1 MENRKLGK
9 ATDKRMALLR
19 SQVTDLL
26 WHGRIETTVDRA
38 KEVQKM
44 AEKLL
49 TKAINS
55 YKDTVKKVETRQRK
69 KKDKKGNVTVEEY
82 KIELINDG
90 PTKLAARRAIMAVV
104 YERKEQKGFSE
115 AKSAY
120 RVRAGR
126 INHPLVEKIFNEYAP
141 KYDERATETGTKGG
155 YTRVLKNGFRRGD
168 AAEMAIIELV

>member
-26 WHGRIETTVDRA
+26 WHGRIETTYDRA

-49 TKAINS
+49 TKAIDS

-82 KIELINDG
+82 KVELVNDG
-90 PTKLAARRAIMAVV
+90 PKKLAARRAIMAVV
-104 YERKEQKGFSE
+104 YERKEQKAFAES
-115 AKSAY
+115 KSAY
-120 RVRAGR
+120 RVRAGK
-126 INHPLVEKIFNEYAP
+126 INHPLIEKIFNEYAP
-141 KYDERATETGTKGG
+141 TDDSRAEELKIKGG
-155 YTRVLKNGFRRGD
+155 YTRVLKLGFRRGD
-168 AAEMAIIELV
+168 AAEMAVIELV

>member
-19 SQVTDLL
+19 GQVTALL
-26 WHGRIETTVDRA
+26 WNGRIETTYDRA

-44 AEKLL
+44 AEKLI

-82 KIELINDG
+82 KIELVNDG
-90 PTKLAARRAIMAVV
+90 PTKLAARRAIMSVV
-104 YERKEQKGFSE
+104 YDVQVEKKFNES
-115 AKSAY
+115 KSAY
-120 RVRAGR
+120 KVRAGR
-126 INHPLVEKIFNEYAP
+126 IRHPLIEKIFNELAP
-141 KYDERATETGTKGG
+141 KYDARATELGKGGG
-155 YTRVLKNGFRRGD
+155 YTRILRTGTRRGD
-168 AAEMAIIELV
+168 AAQVCIIQLV

>member
-55 YKDTVKKVETRQRK
+55 YKDTVKKGETRQRK

-104 YERKEQKGFSE
+104 FERKEQKGLSE
-115 AKSAY
+115 SKSAY
-120 RVRAGR
+120 RGRAGR
-126 INHPLVEKIFNEYAP
+126 INHPPVGTKFNEYAP
-141 KYDERATETGTKGG
+141 Q
-155 YTRVLKNGFRRGD
+155 
-168 AAEMAIIELV
+168 

>member
-38 KEVQKM
+38 KEVQKI

-49 TKAINS
+49 TKAVNS
-55 YKDTVKKVETRQRK
+55 YKDTVKNVETRQRK

-82 KIELINDG
+82 KVELINDG
-90 PTKLAARRAIMAVV
+90 PKKLAARRAIMSVI
-104 YERKEQKGFSE
+104 YERKETKGFSE
-115 AKSAY
+115 TKSAY
-120 RVRAGR
+120 RVRTGK

-141 KYDERATETGTKGG
+141 KYDERATEKGTKGG

>member
-19 SQVTDLL
+19 GQVTALL
-26 WHGRIETTVDRA
+26 WNGRIETTYDRA

-44 AEKLL
+44 AEKLI

-82 KIELINDG
+82 KIELVNDG
-90 PTKLAARRAIMAVV
+90 PTKLAARRAIMSVV
-104 YERKEQKGFSE
+104 YDVQVEKKFNES
-115 AKSAY
+115 KSAY
-120 RVRAGR
+120 KVRAGR
-126 INHPLVEKIFNEYAP
+126 IRHPLIEKIFNELAP
-141 KYDERATETGTKGG
+141 KFDARAEEKGTKGG

>member
-19 SQVTDLL
+19 GQVTALL
-26 WHGRIETTVDRA
+26 WNGRIETTYDRA

-44 AEKLL
+44 AEQLI

-82 KIELINDG
+82 KIELVNDG
-90 PTKLAARRAIMAVV
+90 PAKLAARRAIMSVV
-104 YERKEQKGFSE
+104 YDVQVEKKFAES
-115 AKSAY
+115 KSAY
-120 RVRAGR
+120 KVRAGR
-126 INHPLVEKIFNEYAP
+126 IRHPLIEKIFNELAP
-141 KYDERATETGTKGG
+141 KYDARAEEKGTKGG

-168 AAEMAIIELV
+168 AAELAIIELV

>member
-19 SQVTDLL
+19 SQVTYLL
-26 WHGRIETTVDRA
+26 WYGIIETTVDRA
-38 KEVQKM
+38 KEVQKI

-82 KIELINDG
+82 KVELINDG
-90 PTKLAARRAIMAVV
+90 PTKLAARRAIMAVI
-104 YERKEQKGFSE
+104 YERKEIKGFSE

-120 RVRAGR
+120 RVRAGK
-126 INHPLVEKIFNEYAP
+126 IHHPLVEKIFNEYAP
-141 KYDERATETGTKGG
+141 KYDERATEKGTKGG

>member
-26 WHGRIETTVDRA
+26 WHGRIETTVD
-38 KEVQKM
+38 
-44 AEKLL
+44 
-49 TKAINS
+49 
-55 YKDTVKKVETRQRK
+55 KKVETRQRK

-115 AKSAY
+115 SKSAY

>member
-19 SQVTDLL
+19 GQVTDLL
-26 WHGRIETTVDRA
+26 WYGRIETTYDRA

-44 AEKLL
+44 AEKLI
-49 TKAINS
+49 TKAVNS

-90 PTKLAARRAIMAVV
+90 PTKLAARRAIMRVV
-104 YERKEQKGFSE
+104 YDAQETKAFAES
-115 AKSAY
+115 KSAY
-120 RVRAGR
+120 RVRVGKIR
-126 INHPLVEKIFNEYAP
+126 HPLVEKMFNEYAP
-141 KYDERATETGTKGG
+141 KYDARADEKGTKGG

>member
-19 SQVTDLL
+19 GQVTALL
-26 WHGRIETTVDRA
+26 WNGRIETTYDRA

-44 AEKLL
+44 AEKLI

-82 KIELINDG
+82 KIELVNDG
-90 PTKLAARRAIMAVV
+90 PTKLAARRAIMSVV
-104 YERKEQKGFSE
+104 YDVQVEKKFNES
-115 AKSAY
+115 KSAY
-120 RVRAGR
+120 KVRAGR
-126 INHPLVEKIFNEYAP
+126 IRHPLIEKIFNELAP
-141 KYDERATETGTKGG
+141 KYDARAEEKGTKGG

>member
-19 SQVTDLL
+19 GQVTDLL
-26 WHGRIETTVDRA
+26 WYGRIETTYDRA

-69 KKDKKGNVTVEEY
+69 KKDKKGNETVEEY

-90 PTKLAARRAIMAVV
+90 PTKLAARRAIMSVV
-104 YERKEQKGFSE
+104 YDVKEIIQ
-115 AKSAY
+115 SARRQDPPPACGEDLQ
-120 RVRAGR
+120 RVRAQIR
-126 INHPLVEKIFNEYAP
+126 
-141 KYDERATETGTKGG
+141 RA
-155 YTRVLKNGFRRGD
+155 RRGKRHEGRLYPRAQKRFPPRRRSLHGD
-168 AAEMAIIELV
+168 HRTRLRL

>member
-19 SQVTDLL
+19 GQVTALL
-26 WHGRIETTVDRA
+26 WNGRIETTYDRA

-44 AEKLL
+44 AEKLI

-55 YKDTVKKVETRQRK
+55 YKDTVKKVEIRHRK
-69 KKDKKGNVTVEEY
+69 KKDKKGNVTVEDY
-82 KIELINDG
+82 KVELVNDG
-90 PTKLAARRAIMAVV
+90 PSKLAARRAIMSVV
-104 YERKEQKGFSE
+104 YDVQVEKKFSE
-115 AKSAY
+115 SKSAY
-120 RVRAGR
+120 KVRAGR
-126 INHPLVEKIFNEYAP
+126 IRHPLIEKIFNELAP
-141 KYDERATETGTKGG
+141 KYDARAEEKGTKGG

>member
-26 WHGRIETTVDRA
+26 WHGRIETTYDRA

-49 TKAINS
+49 TKAIDS

-82 KIELINDG
+82 KVELVNDG
-90 PTKLAARRAIMAVV
+90 PKKLAARRAIMAVV
-104 YERKEQKGFSE
+104 YERKEQKAFAES
-115 AKSAY
+115 KSAY
-120 RVRAGR
+120 RVRAGPR
-126 INHPLVEKIFNEYAP
+126 
-141 KYDERATETGTKGG
+141 
-155 YTRVLKNGFRRGD
+155 
-168 AAEMAIIELV
+168 

>member
-26 WHGRIETTVDRA
+26 WHGRIETTFDRA
-38 KEVQKM
+38 KEVQKI

-90 PTKLAARRAIMAVV
+90 PTKLAARRAIMAVI
-104 YERKEQKGFSE
+104 YERAEEKAFTES
-115 AKSAY
+115 KSAD
-120 RVRAGR
+120 RVGTGK
-126 INHPLVEKIFNEYAP
+126 IKHPPVEKIFKEYAP
-141 KYDERATETGTKGG
+141 KYDERATEKGTKGG
-155 YTRVLKNGFRRGD
+155 YTRGVKNGFRRGG
-168 AAEMAIIELV
+168 AAEKGIIEIV

>member
-19 SQVTDLL
+19 GQVTALL
-26 WHGRIETTVDRA
+26 WNGRIETTYDRA

-44 AEKLL
+44 AEKLI

-82 KIELINDG
+82 KIELVNDG
-90 PTKLAARRAIMAVV
+90 PTKLAARRAIMSVV
-104 YERKEQKGFSE
+104 YDVQVEKKFNES
-115 AKSAY
+115 KSAY
-120 RVRAGR
+120 KVRAGR
-126 INHPLVEKIFNEYAP
+126 IRHPLIEKIFNELAP
-141 KYDERATETGTKGG
+141 KYDARAEEKGTKGG
-155 YTRVLKNGFRRGD
+155 YTRVLKNGFRRVD
-168 AAEMAIIELV
+168 AAEMAIIEIV

>member
-26 WHGRIETTVDRA
+26 WHGRIETTYDRA

-49 TKAINS
+49 TKAIDS

-82 KIELINDG
+82 KVELVNDG
-90 PTKLAARRAIMAVV
+90 PKKLAARRAIMAVV
-104 YERKEQKGFSE
+104 YERKEQKAFAESN
-115 AKSAY
+115 SAY
-120 RVRAGR
+120 RVRAGK

-141 KYDERATETGTKGG
+141 KYDNRAEELKIKGG
-155 YTRVLKNGFRRGD
+155 YTRVLKLGFRRGD
-168 AAEMAIIELV
+168 AAEMAVIELV

>member
-115 AKSAY
+115 SKSAD

>member
-19 SQVTDLL
+19 GQVTDLL
-26 WHGRIETTVDRA
+26 WYGRIETTYDRA

-90 PTKLAARRAIMAVV
+90 PTMSVV
-104 YERKEQKGFSE
+104 YDVKEIKAFSE
-115 AKSAY
+115 TKSAY
-120 RVRAGR
+120 RVRAGKIR
-126 INHPLVEKIFNEYAP
+126 HPLVEKIFNEYAP
-141 KYDERATETGTKGG
+141 KYDARAEEKGTKGG

-168 AAEMAIIELV
+168 AASMAIIELV

>member
-115 AKSAY
+115 SKRAD